1 MKRWAILMIGGLVIC
16 SLVSCGKADGANNEA
31 INKEESN
38 VSEQVDNKED
48 NASEKINNKE
58 EKDKTMDEESEEDIQ
73 EEDNDEGA
81 EVTVT
86 QEKVGSLLSIGNC
99 AVEVFGGDEN
109 AAKTYAETIS
119 DYAEKLEGKDVY
131 NIIVPSHI
139 EFALP
144 KKYSDLSKSQKDN
157 IEIIKDNESEKVK
170 FVNIYNA
177 LKKHK
182 DEYIYFNTDH
192 HWTALGAYYAY
203 CEFAKEAG
211 FEPIDIKDYEAK
223 RKENFLGTFY
233 ASAKDPALAENPDYV
248 EYYSVGAD
256 SKAWLYKNSIEEEPA
271 FTTVYA
277 EYAEGVNSYG
287 VFLHGDNP
295 LMKIENPENTSGKK
309 AVVVKESY
317 GNAFAP
323 FLIPH
328 YSEVYVVDL
337 RYFNNNLINFV
348 NENEINDVV
357 FINNVFAAN
366 TMTHIEKLKAM
377 KQ

>member
-16 SLVSCGKADGANNEA
+16 SLVSCGKADSANNEA

-58 EKDKTMDEESEEDIQ
+58 EKDRTIDEEREENIQ

-86 QEKVGSLLSIGNC
+86 QE
-99 AVEVFGGDEN
+99 
-109 AAKTYAETIS
+109 
-119 DYAEKLEGKDVY
+119 
-131 NIIVPSHI
+131 
-139 EFALP
+139 
-144 KKYSDLSKSQKDN
+144 KSQKDN

-328 YSEVYVVDL
+328 YSELYVVDL

-366 TMTHIEKLKAM
+366 TMAHIEKLQAM
-377 KQ
+377 K